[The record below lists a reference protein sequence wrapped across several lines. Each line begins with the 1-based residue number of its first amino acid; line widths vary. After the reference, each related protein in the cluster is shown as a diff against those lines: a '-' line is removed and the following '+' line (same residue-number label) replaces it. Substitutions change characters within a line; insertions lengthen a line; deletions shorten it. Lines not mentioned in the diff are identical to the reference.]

1 LIYISDP
8 GIRHLR
14 HAVWSQDGVVFCTHV
29 IFFLIFL
36 RLWTNMMYEIRHYL
50 TSSGRDLYTE
60 WLKRQRDNT
69 ARVAIVRRVLRM
81 MPGNF
86 GDHKFCHRSVWEL
99 RIDAGP
105 GYRVYYAIAD
115 GQIIL
120 LLCGGASAW
129 RQAHAAERYRIRL
142 CLLARLEG
150 ERT

>member
-1 LIYISDP
+1 MVYSSDP
-8 GIRHLR
+8 GILHLR
-14 HAVWSQDGVVFCTHV
+14 HVVWSQDGVVFCTHV

-36 RLWTNMMYEIRHYL
+36 RLWTNTMYEIRHYL

-81 MPGNF
+81 IPGNF
-86 GDHKFCHRSVWEL
+86 GDHKFCHDGVWEL
-99 RIDAGP
+99 RIDVGA
-105 GYRVYYAIAD
+105 GYRIYYAIA
-115 GQIIL
+115 GEQIIL

-129 RQAHAAERYRIRL
+129 RQVHAAERYRIRL

>member
-1 LIYISDP
+1 
-8 GIRHLR
+8 
-14 HAVWSQDGVVFCTHV
+14 
-29 IFFLIFL
+29 
-36 RLWTNMMYEIRHYL
+36 MMYEIRHYL

-81 MPGNF
+81 IPGNF
-86 GDHKFCHRSVWEL
+86 GDHKFCRDGVWEL
-99 RIDAGP
+99 RIDVGP

-142 CLLARLEG
+142 CLLVRLEG
-150 ERT
+150 EGR

>member
-1 LIYISDP
+1 MILP
-8 GIRHLR
+8 
-14 HAVWSQDGVVFCTHV
+14 
-29 IFFLIFL
+29 LIFL

-81 MPGNF
+81 IAGNF
-86 GDHKFCHRSVWEL
+86 GDHKFCHDGVWEL
-99 RIDAGP
+99 RIDVGP

>member
-1 LIYISDP
+1 
-8 GIRHLR
+8 
-14 HAVWSQDGVVFCTHV
+14 
-29 IFFLIFL
+29 
-36 RLWTNMMYEIRHYL
+36 MMYEIGHYL

-81 MPGNF
+81 IPGNF
-86 GDHKFCHRSVWEL
+86 GDHKFCHDGVWEL
-99 RIDAGP
+99 RIDVGA
-105 GYRVYYAIAD
+105 GYRIYYAIA
-115 GQIIL
+115 GEQIIL